1 MKRIACLL
9 VAILAATTS
18 SARAD
23 LQINELYFSP
33 EDPKEDR
40 QFFEIFS
47 TTGATSLSGVWLLEI
62 EGDKPI
68 DFNLDNQGMVLNA
81 FDLSAYSTGTNGLFL
96 YQGSNTVID
105 TDPVAPGV
113 QGPAAATTVVRSP
126 FGPGPQSVS
135 DPQIFGYELEDE
147 VLVGTELEEVDIY
160 INNVHSFLL
169 VQGFTGA
176 VGLDLDADDNGVLD
190 SPLPWSSVHDGIS
203 QAESGDLSNGH
214 QYAGQVG
221 GLNVGLDFG
230 ADAYVRGSSDGKWMF
245 FDSGSGEDEDAGYP
259 GPFFANDPT
268 GPDAAFEDGTI
279 INVTSNS
286 EFLFVTP
293 GAGNLQVPEPSSLI
307 LAACCGLLAFNRR
320 R

>member
-9 VAILAATTS
+9 VAILATATS

-47 TTGATSLSGVWLLEI
+47 STGATSLSGVWLLEI

-68 DFNLDNQGMVLNA
+68 DFNLDNPGQVLNA
-81 FDLSAYSTGTNGLFL
+81 IDLSSFSTGTNGLFL
-96 YQGSNTVID
+96 WQTSNTVID
-105 TDPVAPGV
+105 VDPVTPGV
-113 QGPAAATTVVRSP
+113 QGPAAATVVNRAGLP
-126 FGPGPQSVS
+126 VGPQSGS
-135 DPQIFGYELEDE
+135 DPQIFGYEEEDE

-160 INNVHSFLL
+160 VNNVHSFLL
-169 VQGFTGA
+169 VQGFTGVA
-176 VGLDLDADDNGVLD
+176 GLDLDADDDGVLD
-190 SPLPWSSVHDGIS
+190 GPSPWSSVHDGIS
-203 QAESGDLSNGH
+203 QAETGDLSNGH
-214 QYAGQVG
+214 QYAGQMG
-221 GLNVGLDFG
+221 GLNVGLEFG
-230 ADAYVRGSSDGKWMF
+230 ADVYVRRPSDGKWMF

-279 INVTSNS
+279 INVTSS
-286 EFLFVTP
+286 STFLYATP
-293 GAGNLQVPEPSSLI
+293 GAGNVQVPEPSSVI
-307 LAACCGLLAFNRR
+307 LAVCCGVLAINRR